1 MTTDF
6 SLLYAYFNTRVHITC
21 HCSLCRPCTHAN
33 LDARATCVGAEGRQ
47 QGHARCSH
55 HIVVDLSG
63 VEHAVLRQS
72 YRNPQS
78 TNVVIKCPECKE
90 FKWSYFF
97 QKHWDKHH
105 KRSKGDMP
113 ATLETSIAISG
124 EERGY
129 FKRGQKK
136 LGKKRRSSGGT
147 KASSKKKSKGGGASA
162 TGGGAGAGAGAGA
175 E

>member
-1 MTTDF
+1 MK
-6 SLLYAYFNTRVHITC
+6 C
-21 HCSLCRPCTHAN
+21 Q
-33 LDARATCVGAEGRQ
+33 LD
-47 QGHARCSH
+47 
-55 HIVVDLSG
+55 G
-63 VEHAVLRQS
+63 VAQASVKKSAKHGNS
-72 YRNPQS
+72 NPQS

-136 LGKKRRSSGGT
+136 LGKKRRSNGGT
-147 KASSKKKSKGGGASA
+147 NASSKKKSKGGGTSA
-162 TGGGAGAGAGAGA
+162 TGVGAGAGAGAGA

>member
-6 SLLYAYFNTRVHITC
+6 SLLYAYFNTRVHITR

-33 LDARATCVGAEGRQ
+33 LDARATCVGAEGRH
-47 QGHARCSH
+47 QGHARRSH

-63 VEHAVLRQS
+63 VEHAVLRQ
-72 YRNPQS
+72 RQ
-78 TNVVIKCPECKE
+78 CR
-90 FKWSYFF
+90 
-97 QKHWDKHH
+97 H
-105 KRSKGDMP
+105 KRSKGEMP
-113 ATLETSIAISG
+113 ATLETSITISG

-136 LGKKRRSSGGT
+136 LGKKQRSSVGT
-147 KASSKKKSKGGGASA
+147 NASSKKKSKGGGASA
-162 TGGGAGAGAGAGA
+162 TGGGAGAGAGACA